1 MPQLI
6 DLERHADERGTL
18 VCVEAQRHVPFK
30 LRRAFWIS
38 DVPAGATRGQH
49 AHKKCEQLLIPV
61 AGSLKVRLAGSEVV
75 LDGKDRALYV
85 APYQRIE
92 MTDFSPDCVLLVLAS
107 ECYDPSDYVYD

>member
-1 MPQLI
+1 MTELVA
-6 DLERHADERGTL
+6 LETHTDARGRL
-18 VCVEAQRHVPFK
+18 VCVEAQRHVPFNLK
-30 LRRAFWIS
+30 RAFWIS
-38 DVPAGATRGQH
+38 GVPAGATRGQH

-61 AGSLKVRLAGSEVV
+61 AGSLKVRLAGSEVT